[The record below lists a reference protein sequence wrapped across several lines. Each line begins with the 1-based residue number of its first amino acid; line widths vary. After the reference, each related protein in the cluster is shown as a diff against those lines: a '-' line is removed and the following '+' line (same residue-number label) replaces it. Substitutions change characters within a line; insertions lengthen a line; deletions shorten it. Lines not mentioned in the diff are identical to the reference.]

1 MLRIAKMKSNIIL
14 LGLTCINPTY
24 HYTRVVGVPMLLW
37 LLNFSNKNM
46 ADKEEQEVTSEPVAA
61 RRAESFDS
69 EGVARLI
76 KRQTENLFGRVNTDD
91 IMWVM

>member
-1 MLRIAKMKSNIIL
+1 MDLHALVQVAIIHVC
-14 LGLTCINPTY
+14 GC
-24 HYTRVVGVPMLLW
+24 GVLLW
-37 LLNFSNKNM
+37 LLNISNKNM
-46 ADKEEQEVTSEPVAA
+46 ADKEEQEGTSEPVAA
-61 RRAESFDS
+61 RRAESLDS